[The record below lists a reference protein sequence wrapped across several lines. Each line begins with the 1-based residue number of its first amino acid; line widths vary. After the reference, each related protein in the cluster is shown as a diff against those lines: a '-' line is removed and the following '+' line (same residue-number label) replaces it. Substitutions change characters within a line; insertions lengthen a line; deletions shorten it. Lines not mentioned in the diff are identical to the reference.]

1 MKERLIHNSHNVSNL
16 VYHFVCPIKYRC
28 VGIDEKVDEHLK
40 QICMRI
46 EERYDRI
53 KFVEIETDNDHVH
66 FLIQSTPNYSAAK
79 VITTVKRITAK
90 RIFAECPEVKKQLW
104 GGTFWSDG

>member
-1 MKERLIHNSHNVSNL
+1 
-16 VYHFVCPIKYRC
+16 
-28 VGIDEKVDEHLK
+28 
-40 QICMRI
+40 MRI

-53 KFVEIETDNDHVH
+53 KFIEIGTDNDHVH

-104 GGTFWSDG
+104 GGTFWSDGEYVSSVGKHTSENVCEKSGQRK

>member
-1 MKERLIHNSHNVSNL
+1 MTGSNS
-16 VYHFVCPIKYRC
+16 
-28 VGIDEKVDEHLK
+28 LK
-40 QICMRI
+40 LEQIMI
-46 EERYDRI
+46 MY
-53 KFVEIETDNDHVH
+53 H